1 MENNNNFSEQTL
13 NLLRPMLD
21 IDTLEVQIQLLDDV
35 MDDYLDVSPDIMS
48 NEEAAH
54 RLDEAYF
61 DKRSPLPGKDI
72 TGQMNVPEPKS
83 TTEII
88 DDLSDMY
95 DISKGLLS
103 KYLVDHGYSLV
114 PTEDGRLKWMI
125 YRYYDSHIE

>member
-1 MENNNNFSEQTL
+1 MTEEEDEKMQ
-13 NLLRPMLD
+13 
-21 IDTLEVQIQLLDDV
+21 LEYI
-35 MDDYLDVSPDIMS
+35 
-48 NEEAAH
+48 
-54 RLDEAYF
+54 EAYF
-61 DKRSPLPGKDI
+61 DKRSSVLEGSLAGKS
-72 TGQMNVPEPKS
+72 NYPEPKT

>member
-1 MENNNNFSEQTL
+1 MTEEEDEKMQ
-13 NLLRPMLD
+13 
-21 IDTLEVQIQLLDDV
+21 LEYI
-35 MDDYLDVSPDIMS
+35 
-48 NEEAAH
+48 
-54 RLDEAYF
+54 EAYF
-61 DKRSPLPGKDI
+61 DKRSPLLEGSLAGK
-72 TGQMNVPEPKS
+72 TNYPEPKS

>member
-1 MENNNNFSEQTL
+1 MTEEEDEKMQ
-13 NLLRPMLD
+13 
-21 IDTLEVQIQLLDDV
+21 LEYI
-35 MDDYLDVSPDIMS
+35 
-48 NEEAAH
+48 
-54 RLDEAYF
+54 EAYF
-61 DKRSPLPGKDI
+61 DNRSPELEGSLAGKL
-72 TGQMNVPEPKS
+72 NYPEPKT

>member
-1 MENNNNFSEQTL
+1 MTEEEDEKMQ
-13 NLLRPMLD
+13 
-21 IDTLEVQIQLLDDV
+21 LEYI
-35 MDDYLDVSPDIMS
+35 
-48 NEEAAH
+48 
-54 RLDEAYF
+54 EAYF
-61 DKRSPLPGKDI
+61 DKRSPELEGSLAGKL
-72 TGQMNVPEPKS
+72 NYPEPKT

-95 DISKGLLS
+95 DINKGLLS

>member
-1 MENNNNFSEQTL
+1 MTQEEDEKMQ
-13 NLLRPMLD
+13 
-21 IDTLEVQIQLLDDV
+21 LEYI
-35 MDDYLDVSPDIMS
+35 
-48 NEEAAH
+48 
-54 RLDEAYF
+54 EAYF

-103 KYLVDHGYSLV
+103 KYLVDHGYSRV

>member
-1 MENNNNFSEQTL
+1 MTEEEDEKMQ
-13 NLLRPMLD
+13 
-21 IDTLEVQIQLLDDV
+21 LEYI
-35 MDDYLDVSPDIMS
+35 
-48 NEEAAH
+48 
-54 RLDEAYF
+54 EAYF
-61 DKRSPLPGKDI
+61 DKRSPALEGSLAGKS
-72 TGQMNVPEPKS
+72 NYPEPKT

>member
-1 MENNNNFSEQTL
+1 MEDTPKKIEVVNGNGRDLEISEVASHL
-13 NLLRPMLD
+13 NIAKPKIRNRIMTQEED
-21 IDTLEVQIQLLDDV
+21 EKMQLEYI
-35 MDDYLDVSPDIMS
+35 
-48 NEEAAH
+48 
-54 RLDEAYF
+54 EAYF

>member
-1 MENNNNFSEQTL
+1 MTEEEDEKMQ
-13 NLLRPMLD
+13 
-21 IDTLEVQIQLLDDV
+21 LEYI
-35 MDDYLDVSPDIMS
+35 
-48 NEEAAH
+48 
-54 RLDEAYF
+54 EAYF
-61 DKRSPLPGKDI
+61 DKRSPALEGSLAGKL
-72 TGQMNVPEPKS
+72 NYPEPKT

>member
-1 MENNNNFSEQTL
+1 MTQEEDEKMQ
-13 NLLRPMLD
+13 
-21 IDTLEVQIQLLDDV
+21 LEYI
-35 MDDYLDVSPDIMS
+35 
-48 NEEAAH
+48 
-54 RLDEAYF
+54 EAYF

-72 TGQMNVPEPKS
+72 TGQENAPEPKS